1 MKLLCVIF
9 IAGMACT
16 GCALFHGPAKVTLDQ
31 ADAKLTAADYAGAQ
45 VLYAAFVNADPG
57 NSQAPRARAMQTVLD
72 RLLSTESELDRI
84 KKSDEAPRHE
94 APRLRREVG
103 ERTGE
108 VDRLKGEVVKLRAA
122 LERLRT
128 IDLETLPGTKR

>member
-16 GCALFHGPAKVTLDQ
+16 GCALFHAPAKVTLDE

-45 VLYAAFVNADPG
+45 VLYAAFVKADPG

-84 KKSDEAPRHE
+84 KKSDEAPR
-94 APRLRREVG
+94 LRREVG

-108 VDRLKGEVVKLRAA
+108 VDRLKGEIVKLRAD

>member
-84 KKSDEAPRHE
+84 KKSDEAPR
-94 APRLRREVG
+94 LRREVG

-128 IDLETLPGTKR
+128 IDLETLPGTQR

>member
-1 MKLLCVIF
+1 MKPLCAIF

-84 KKSDEAPRHE
+84 KKSDEAPR
-94 APRLRREVG
+94 LRREVG

-108 VDRLKGEVVKLRAA
+108 VDRLKAEVVKLRAA

>member
-31 ADAKLTAADYAGAQ
+31 ADAKLTAADYASAQ

-84 KKSDEAPRHE
+84 KKSDEAPR
-94 APRLRREVG
+94 LRREVG

-108 VDRLKGEVVKLRAA
+108 VDRLKGEVVKLRAD

>member
-1 MKLLCVIF
+1 MKLLSVIL
-9 IAGMACT
+9 IAGVACT

-84 KKSDEAPRHE
+84 KKSDEAPR
-94 APRLRREVG
+94 LRREVG